1 MQVKGCNEIRK
12 AANWPIIHG
21 KHNIFRLQTCCS
33 GRSIRG
39 NVGKD
44 RSPAGCQSQAC
55 CQRWGD
61 VLCTDADRHV
71 LHPAVF
77 AKALVVEIDNG
88 GRNGEAESLTAAS
101 SARSEERRGGKEC

>member
-55 CQRWGD
+55 WQRWGD

-77 AKALVVEIDNG
+77 AKGSVVEIDKG
-88 GRNGEAESLTAAS
+88 GSDGEDVTSAALSGAENQ
-101 SARSEERRGGKEC
+101 RV